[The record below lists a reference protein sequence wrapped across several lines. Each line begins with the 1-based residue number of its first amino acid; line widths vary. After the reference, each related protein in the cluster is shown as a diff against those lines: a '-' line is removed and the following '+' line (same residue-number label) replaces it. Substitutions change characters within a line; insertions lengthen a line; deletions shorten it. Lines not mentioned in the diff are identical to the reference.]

1 MYYYGKPNVDVSF
14 DTTIEISVHYIMS
27 LVMITPSLTSQ
38 TLSRSIWYM
47 YHMYHST
54 GLSLVVVDLKWYGW
68 FSLSMNPINSLN
80 QSPYLHCSI
89 ILLQSSIANMQL
101 SLLKSLS
108 QTLDYI
114 VQPSHLCS
122 HQISQSNMQNTKRW
136 QCFPSK

>member
-47 YHMYHST
+47 YHST
-54 GLSLVVVDLKWYGW
+54 GLSLVVVDLKWYGQ
-68 FSLSMNPINSLN
+68 FSLSMNAINSLN

-114 VQPSHLCS
+114 VQHSHLCS